1 VEIKIE
7 GLTRSF
13 GNVTAVDD
21 ISLRI
26 GSGELLVLLGPSGC
40 GKTTTMRSIV
50 GLETPTKG
58 LIEVGGQV
66 VFDAEAGINVPAN
79 KRHMGMVFQSYAIW
93 PHKTVFE
100 NVSFP
105 LERQGHDRERIS
117 ERVGRALDLVG
128 LRHVAERGASLL
140 SGGQMQRV
148 ALARSIVAEPK
159 VLLLD
164 EPLSNLDAKLR
175 AHLRFEIRDIQQRL
189 GITTIYVT
197 HDQSEALAL
206 ADRIAV
212 MRDGKIVQLDR
223 PNVLYRQPAN
233 VFVAD
238 FLGVSNILP
247 GRVIG
252 TTDAGLTE
260 VLVEP
265 GGLKIVSRS
274 TAPVGQAVHVCL
286 RPEHLTVGPPRNDP
300 APTTSS
306 SGALNT
312 ITLKVQV
319 ASFLGS
325 HVRYL
330 LTDGSDFRLEA
341 MSTDTEQ
348 IYAAHDQ
355 VAVTIPASQAQ
366 LLSG

>member
-1 VEIKIE
+1 MEIKIE

-13 GNVTAVDD
+13 GSVVAVDD
-21 ISLRI
+21 LSLRI
-26 GSGELLVLLGPSGC
+26 AEGELLVLLGPSGC

-58 LIEVGGQV
+58 RIEVGSQV
-66 VFDAEAGINVPAN
+66 VFDASAAINVPPN
-79 KRHMGMVFQSYAIW
+79 KRKMGMVFQSYAIW

-105 LERQGHDRERIS
+105 LEREGRGRELIRER
-117 ERVGRALDLVG
+117 VARALELVG
-128 LRHVAERGASLL
+128 LSRVSDRGASML

-148 ALARSIVAEPK
+148 ALARSIVGEPK

-175 AHLRFEIRDIQQRL
+175 AHLRFEIRDIQQRV
-189 GITTIYVT
+189 GITTVYVT

-212 MRDGKIVQLDR
+212 MRDGKIIQLDR
-223 PNVLYRQPAN
+223 PSTLYRNPCN

-238 FLGVSNILP
+238 FLGVSNIVP
-247 GRVIG
+247 GRVVAKRDG
-252 TTDAGLTE
+252 GLTE
-260 VLVEP
+260 VVLAANGASVM
-265 GGLKIVSRS
+265 SRS
-274 TAPVGQAVHVCL
+274 PVPVGREVHVCM
-286 RPEHLTVGPPRNDP
+286 RPEHLAVAPSAGAA
-300 APTTSS
+300 APTDQPELRSTM
-306 SGALNT
+306 ALS
-312 ITLKVQV
+312 VQV

-330 LTDGSDFRLEA
+330 LTDGQSLQLEA
-341 MSTDTEQ
+341 MSTDTDRIFDVGARVEVS
-348 IYAAHDQ
+348 ISAAH
-355 VAVTIPASQAQ
+355 AQ
-366 LLSG
+366 LLEN